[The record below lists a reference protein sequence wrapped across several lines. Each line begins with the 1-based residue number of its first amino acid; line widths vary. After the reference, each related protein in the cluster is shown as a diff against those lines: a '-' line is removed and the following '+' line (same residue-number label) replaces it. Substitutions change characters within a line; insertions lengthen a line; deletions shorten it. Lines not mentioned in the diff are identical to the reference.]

1 MPAETIPTGLSTLII
16 AALALVCLPARAG
29 DECDPALLTVAEKS
43 GFRVTARYEEIV
55 ALLDRLAVATPTGG
69 AAPLARKTDLGH
81 SGEGRLIPGLI
92 IADPPVATPDEA
104 ARFVASG
111 EKLLVL
117 AIGNIHAGEVDGK
130 EALPMVAR
138 ELLTTPHHPLLKDL
152 IVVVA
157 PIYNCDGNER
167 VSKDNRPG
175 QAGPE
180 EGMGQRENATGLDLN
195 RDFVKLTAPETR
207 GLVGFLNRWD
217 PAIFIDCHTTN
228 GCFHRY
234 VITYEGPKAPAGD
247 VGLIEYGRERMMPAI
262 AHDMNERYRVPS
274 FIYGDFNAEHTTWDT
289 YPAHARYGTSY
300 VGLRGRISV
309 LSEGYSYS
317 SYQTRVLGTRDF
329 VKSILEYAA
338 AHRKEIHELLRD
350 VDQRTI
356 TAASSHAPLA
366 LRSKTI
372 AAPKKVTAAG
382 FVEEK
387 REGKIVS
394 TGTPKDYEITLMT
407 HYESTLTTARPWA
420 YAIPAD
426 QKVVLENLANHGIR
440 TTPLPKETAAAAE
453 VYKITKVERAERP
466 FQNVRLV
473 SVQAESR
480 SEQRSLPAGMVL
492 VETAQPLGNL
502 VSYLLEPMC
511 EDGLTT
517 WGFFDDALAEGKDFP
532 VLRVVKRPD

>member
-1 MPAETIPTGLSTLII
+1 MPAETAPTGLSTLII
-16 AALALVCLPARAG
+16 AALALVCVPTRAADG
-29 DECDPALLTVAEKS
+29 PDPALLTVAEKS
-43 GFRVTARYEEIV
+43 GFKATARYDEVV
-55 ALLDRLAVATPTGG
+55 ALLDRLAAARPAPGQ
-69 AAPLARKTDLGH
+69 APLARKTDLGH
-81 SGEGRLIPGLI
+81 TGEGRLIPALI
-92 IADPPVATPDEA
+92 IADPPVATPEEA
-104 ARFVASG
+104 SRLVSTG
-111 EKLLVL
+111 EKLVVL

-130 EALPMVAR
+130 EGLPMVAR

-175 QAGPE
+175 QLGPE
-180 EGMGQRENATGLDLN
+180 EGMGQRENAAGLDLN

-207 GLVGFLNRWD
+207 GLVGFINRWD

-234 VITYEGPKAPAGD
+234 VITYEGPKTPAGD
-247 VGLIEYGRERMMPAI
+247 MGLIEYGRERMMPAI

-274 FIYGDFNAEHTTWDT
+274 FVYGDFNAEHTTWDT

-309 LSEGYSYS
+309 LSEGYSYA
-317 SYQTRVLGTRDF
+317 SYETRVLGTRDF

-338 AHRKEIHELLRD
+338 AHKKEIHELLHD

-356 TAASSHAPLA
+356 AAGSSHAPLA
-366 LRSKTI
+366 LRSRTI
-372 AAPKKVTAAG
+372 AAPQKVSAAG

-387 REGKIVS
+387 RDGKTVS

-407 HYESTLTTARPWA
+407 HYEPTLTTERPWA
-420 YAIPAD
+420 YAIPGD
-426 QKVVLENLANHGIR
+426 QKAVLENLAQHGVR
-440 TTPLPKETAAAAE
+440 TTPLAKEMTATVEA
-453 VYKITKVERAERP
+453 YKIAKVERAERP
-466 FQNVRLV
+466 FQNVRLIT
-473 SVQAESR
+473 VQAETR
-480 SEQRSLPAGMVL
+480 TEQRSLSAGMVL
-492 VETAQPLGNL
+492 VETSQPLGNL

-532 VLRVVKRPD
+532 VLRLPRALQ